1 MCDRGRTHW
10 GAPSRLDQAVR
21 NIAAPLFTPNGLPWH
36 VSFGRGAAENPT
48 RTSCVGSTN
57 DTSGRLPSARL
68 HRFADSNKPTFHL
81 TPPSLAASTLP
92 NGAPQTSFVVL
103 RSSPEETPASAKNII
118 ASSLMRSSP
127 LASSIVDSRVALYRQ

>member
-68 HRFADSNKPTFHL
+68 HRFADSNKPTFHP
-81 TPPSLAASTLP
+81 TPPPWHSEYS
-92 NGAPQTSFVVL
+92 APQTSFKVL